1 MKRCKII
8 LCLLLGLF
16 ALLAGLWLFLPSAA
30 QATGLDDYAAHG
42 VHRVV
47 LIPRPGSG
55 DPQREITA
63 PEEIN
68 DILDWFSGVKVR
80 PALVR
85 YGGSS
90 LALIFYAPDAAEPL
104 RVNVVRDICYHFSS
118 AGHDASAGLL
128 LAGLRDVWA
137 PFPSS

>member
-1 MKRCKII
+1 MQNYFVSTPRLVRPARRALAVSA
-8 LCLLLGLF
+8 LC
-16 ALLAGLWLFLPSAA
+16 
-30 QATGLDDYAAHG
+30 
-42 VHRVV
+42 
-47 LIPRPGSG
+47 RPGSG

-137 PFPSS
+137 PFPAS